1 MTMDADRIE
10 LFLTEL
16 RVVDW
21 PGAVRWYVEV
31 LGMRAVLE
39 DAEHRFALLEAG
51 GGGRLALKG
60 GGPAVEAREAVR
72 LTFRVDDVDAERAR
86 LVALG
91 VAVGEPSDNHRER
104 YREVRLA
111 DPEGTPI
118 TLFGWTAG
126 PSAGQ

>member
-1 MTMDADRIE
+1 MTRDADRIE

-16 RVVDW
+16 RVADW

-51 GGGRLALKG
+51 GGRLALKG
-60 GGPAVEAREAVR
+60 GEPAGEGRGAVR

-86 LVALG
+86 LVGLG
-91 VAVGEPSDNHRER
+91 VAVGEPSDNRRQR

-118 TLFGWTAG
+118 TLFSCA
-126 PSAGQ
+126 